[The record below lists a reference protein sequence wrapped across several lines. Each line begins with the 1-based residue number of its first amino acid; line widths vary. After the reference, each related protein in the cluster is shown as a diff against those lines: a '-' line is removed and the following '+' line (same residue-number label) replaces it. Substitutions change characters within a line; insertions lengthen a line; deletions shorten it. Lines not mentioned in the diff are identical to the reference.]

1 MKTKFAH
8 SFSANNT
15 NRATNGHTLPTEAE
29 IIADFDRQSDDLDY
43 EYATNQPM
51 TPDPVFEFA
60 SDPFEEGNREAERA
74 HRELIKALLLSF
86 VARND
91 SFSAEQ
97 ICGPEAWNAFTDDEK
112 YKAEYLISELITKL
126 KLPLF
131 PRHDQSYP
139 APRQYSFM

>member
-8 SFSANNT
+8 SFSANST

-29 IIADFDRQSDDLDY
+29 IIADFDRQSDDFDY
-43 EYATNQPM
+43 EYAGNHAM
-51 TPDPVFEFA
+51 TPDPVFELA
-60 SDPFEEGNREAERA
+60 SDPFEEGNRETERA
-74 HRELIKALLLSF
+74 HSELIKTLLLSF
-86 VARND
+86 VDRNR

-97 ICGPEAWNAFTDDEK
+97 ICGPYAWNAFTDDEK

-131 PRHDQSYP
+131 PNHDHSYP
-139 APRQYSFM
+139 APRRYSFM